1 MPVRSEKAMSAL
13 RQAVAVELDY
23 PETDGKP
30 MAETDKHRDLMIEL
44 IEQLKTHFQDD
55 PQVYVSGNMLLY
67 YEKGNVKKRLAPDVF
82 VVRGVPKH
90 QRRVYKLWEEGQAP
104 DVVFEISSRGTWGED
119 LQTKWQRYAQMGI
132 REYFIF
138 DPEYDYLKPALN
150 AYRLVNGEYK
160 QLKSLGGVVTSKTLG
175 LELVDTGETLRLRN
189 PNTGQFLPTI
199 DELRNRAQL
208 AEAELT
214 RIRAELTALKR
225 KESR

>member
-1 MPVRSEKAMSAL
+1 MSAL
-13 RQAVAVELDY
+13 RQAVAVELEY
-23 PETDGKP
+23 PETDGNP
-30 MAETDKHRDLMIEL
+30 MAETDLHRDLMIEL

-55 PQVYVSGNMLLY
+55 PLVYVSGNMLLY

-82 VVRGVPKH
+82 VVRGVTKH
-90 QRRVYKLWEEGQAP
+90 QRRVYKLWEEGRAP

-138 DPEYDYLKPALN
+138 DPEYDYLEPALN

-160 QLKSLGGVVTSKTLG
+160 QLKALGGVVTSKSLG
-175 LELVDTGETLRLRN
+175 LELVDTGKTLRLRN
-189 PNTGQFLPTI
+189 PITGQFLPTRQ
-199 DELRNRAQL
+199 EFMQKAN
-208 AEAELT
+208 AEIERL
-214 RIRAELTALKR
+214 RAELASLKG

>member
-1 MPVRSEKAMSAL
+1 MSAL
-13 RQAVAVELDY
+13 LQTNTVELDY

-30 MAETDKHRDLMIEL
+30 MAETDLHRDLMIEL

-67 YEKGNVKKRLAPDVF
+67 YEQGNAKKRLAPDVF

-90 QRRVYKLWEEGQAP
+90 QRRVYKLWEEGRAP
-104 DVVFEISSRGTWGED
+104 DAVFEISSRGTWGED
-119 LQTKWQRYAQMGI
+119 LQTKWRRYAQMGV

-138 DPEYDYLKPALN
+138 DPEYDYLEPALN

-160 QLKSLGGVVTSKTLG
+160 LMKALGGVVMSKMLG
-175 LELVDTGETLRLRN
+175 LELVDTGKTLRLRN
-189 PNTGQFLPTI
+189 PITGQFLPTRR
-199 DELRNRAQL
+199 EFMQNAN
-208 AEAELT
+208 AEIERL
-214 RIRAELTALKR
+214 RAELATLKR

>member
-1 MPVRSEKAMSAL
+1 MSAL
-13 RQAVAVELDY
+13 RQTVAVELDY

-30 MAETDKHRDLMIEL
+30 MAETDKHRDLMTEL

-67 YEKGNVKKRLAPDVF
+67 YEEGNSKKSLAPDVF

-90 QRRVYKLWEEGQAP
+90 LRRVYKLWEEGRAP
-104 DVVFEISSRGTWGED
+104 DVVFEISSRATWGDD
-119 LQTKWQRYAQMGI
+119 LQKKWRRYAQMGV

-138 DPEYDYLKPALN
+138 DPEYDYLEPALN

-160 QLKSLGGVVTSKTLG
+160 QLRSLGGVVTSKTLG

-189 PNTGQFLPTI
+189 PTTGQFLPTI
-199 DELRNRAQL
+199 SELRNRAQSAEEEL
-208 AEAELT
+208 AQL
-214 RIRAELTALKR
+214 RAELATLKR